1 LIRYIFYPSA
11 ADNILQT
18 PKISSNDHDTLYWKP
33 AASGLCSTKEAYKFL
48 SIQVD
53 HSLPSHG
60 PRSISIQAFAI
71 LICVWKHKTLP
82 PRIKAF
88 AWRLLRNALASGY
101 RASCFSNKIDALC
114 KTCGFSETD
123 FHLFFGCTFARA
135 VWFSSSPPLRIDSL
149 PSNEDS
155 IQATLVFIL
164 SNNIS
169 EDLLQEVLTR
179 LWYLWKAR
187 NDFRFNNKK

>member
-1 LIRYIFYPSA
+1 
-11 ADNILQT
+11 
-18 PKISSNDHDTLYWKP
+18 
-33 AASGLCSTKEAYKFL
+33 
-48 SIQVD
+48 
-53 HSLPSHG
+53 
-60 PRSISIQAFAI
+60 
-71 LICVWKHKTLP
+71 
-82 PRIKAF
+82 
-88 AWRLLRNALASGY
+88 
-101 RASCFSNKIDALC
+101 
-114 KTCGFSETD
+114 
-123 FHLFFGCTFARA
+123 
-135 VWFSSSPPLRIDSL
+135 LRIDSL